1 MKMKT
6 KLKPNVRILK
16 ITGTVLAGILV
27 VYIVLLIFAPQ
38 QLQRLGYS
46 LRHKFGSGK
55 IWRITMATA
64 EKGGHYYRL
73 GNLIRK
79 EMERQQDQK
88 VDIRVTS
95 GTLENIE
102 LLRKGDVDFALVQG
116 AVQEDETIHF
126 KGLSAIAAIG
136 WQYVHIL
143 APVDSPIKKFRDLAG
158 KRVDLGPLKSGNE
171 ALGKQV
177 FKYFPASSRIQPVY
191 THISNAKEDFQ
202 AGKMDAFFTV
212 YDLHAPILENLMNT
226 GKYRLVSIPEAKAIA
241 YTIPGCFAAVLPHS
255 LYGPNRDIPSREAGT
270 FETLKVKTLLIT
282 RPGIDR
288 FLIRNLLQTIYSNR
302 FIKLSRLPELSE
314 EKGQDVFDLPLH
326 PAAERFYRRNE
337 PVTADKYEIGSA
349 FLAFVIFIATVV
361 SYFVNRYRAKVL
373 ERRKQN
379 IIPYFTEMLGYSEK
393 MALVNDIDQ
402 LKALLDQMMAM
413 QRRAENQWLEG
424 DLDTEHMENLYAI
437 YGIRCENAFH
447 KMTLLQLIKNYRIL
461 ESASQLLQNLEKEEP
476 VSAVPPGSGSRQS
489 P

>member
-6 KLKPNVRILK
+6 KPKLNVRVLK
-16 ITGTVLAGILV
+16 ITGTVLAGFLV

-38 QLQRLGYS
+38 QLQRLGS
-46 LRHKFGSGK
+46 ALRHKFGSGK
-55 IWRITMATA
+55 IWRFTVATA
-64 EKGGHYYRL
+64 EKGGHYHRL
-73 GNLIRK
+73 GTLIKK
-79 EMERQQDQK
+79 EMERQQDQRAVIK
-88 VDIRVTS
+88 ETR

-102 LLRKGDVDFALVQG
+102 LLLKGEVDFALVQG
-116 AVQEDETIHF
+116 AVKEDETVHF
-126 KGLSAIAAIG
+126 KDLSAVAAIG

-143 APVDSPIKKFRDLAG
+143 TPVDSPIKEFRDLAG
-158 KRVDLGPLKSGNE
+158 KRVDLGPLKSGNA
-171 ALGKQV
+171 ALGNLV
-177 FKYFPASSRIQPVY
+177 FEYFPPSSRIQRVY
-191 THISNAKEDFQ
+191 TGIADAKENFR
-202 AGKMDAFFTV
+202 AGKIDALFTV

-226 GKYRLVSIPEAKAIA
+226 GQYRLVPIPEARAVA

-255 LYGPNRDIPSREAGT
+255 LYGPNRDIPPREPGT

-282 RPGIDR
+282 RPGINR
-288 FLIRNLLQTIYSNR
+288 FLIHNLLQTIYSNR

-349 FLAFVIFIATVV
+349 FLAFVIFIVTVV

-379 IIPYFTEMLGYSEK
+379 IIPYFAELLVYSEK

-402 LKALLDQMMAM
+402 LKELLDQMMAM
-413 QRRAENQWLEG
+413 QRRAENKWLKG

-447 KMTLLQLIKNYRIL
+447 KMTLLQLSKNYQIL
-461 ESASQLLQNLEKEEP
+461 ESASAVP
-476 VSAVPPGSGSRQS
+476 SVPPG
-489 P
+489 

>member
-1 MKMKT
+1 MKNKR
-6 KLKPNVRILK
+6 KPNFRILK
-16 ITGTVLAGILV
+16 ITGTALAGILA
-27 VYIVLLIFAPQ
+27 VYIVLLIFAPH
-38 QLQRLGYS
+38 QLQRLGSS

-55 IWRITMATA
+55 IWRITMAAA
-64 EKGGHYYRL
+64 EQGGHYYRL
-73 GNLIRK
+73 GTLIKK
-79 EMERQQDQK
+79 EMERQQNQK
-88 VDIRVTS
+88 VDVRITS

-116 AVQEDETIHF
+116 AVQEDETVHF
-126 KGLSAIAAIG
+126 KDLSAVAAIG

-143 APVDSPIKKFRDLAG
+143 TPVDSPIKEFRDLAG
-158 KRVDLGPLKSGNE
+158 KRVSMGPRQSGNA
-171 ALGKQV
+171 ALGKLV
-177 FKYFPASSRIQPVY
+177 FEYFSRSSTIQPVY
-191 THISNAKEDFQ
+191 THIANAKEDFQ

-226 GKYRLVSIPEAKAIA
+226 GQYRLVPIPEARAVA

-255 LYGPNRDIPSREAGT
+255 LYGPHRDIPPREPGT

-282 RPGIDR
+282 RPGINR
-288 FLIRNLLQTIYSNR
+288 FLIQNLLQTIYSNK

-326 PAAERFYRRNE
+326 PAAERFYRRND

-361 SYFVNRYRAKVL
+361 SFIVNRCRAKVL

-379 IIPYFTEMLGYSEK
+379 IIPYFAELLGYSEK
-393 MALVNDIDQ
+393 MAAVNDIDQ

-461 ESASQLLQNLEKEEP
+461 ESASQLLQNLEKKEP
-476 VSAVPPGSGSRQS
+476 GPEVPSAPTVPPG
-489 P
+489 